1 MEYEEFMREVKRR
14 AELEDDLQAERAVEA
29 TLSTMAERLR
39 AREADQLAKQL
50 PNELKPYLR
59 QQETH
64 KNLAMEEFYNVVSQR
79 ESIGFPM
86 ARQHARAV
94 MSVVRDRVP
103 LDEIRG
109 MLAQLPDEYVDL
121 FNFGSDGSEWRRMEP

>member
-1 MEYEEFMREVKRR
+1 MEYDEFMREVKRR

-29 TLSTMAERLR
+29 TLATIAERLR
-39 AREADQLAKQL
+39 ERQADQLARQL
-50 PNELKPYLR
+50 PKELKPYLK
-59 QQETH
+59 QQDAQKE
-64 KNLAMEEFYNVVSQR
+64 LAMDEFYNAVSLR

-103 LDEIRG
+103 LDEIRDV
-109 MLAQLPDEYVDL
+109 LAELPDEYVDL
-121 FNFGSDGSEWRRMEP
+121 FNFGSDGSEWRQMEP